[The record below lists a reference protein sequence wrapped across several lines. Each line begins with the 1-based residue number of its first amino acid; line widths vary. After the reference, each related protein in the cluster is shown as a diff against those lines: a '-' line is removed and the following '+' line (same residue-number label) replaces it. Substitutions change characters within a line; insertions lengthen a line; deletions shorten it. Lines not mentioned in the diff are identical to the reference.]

1 MLKKYFSR
9 FVNVYNVEKFSAVL
23 RRIACTQ
30 CIGAADAAYRYRCSV
45 VCLYV
50 CCLSVDH
57 IRELC

>member
-30 CIGAADAAYRYRCSV
+30 CIGAADAAYCYRCSV
-45 VCLYV
+45 CLCV

-57 IRELC
+57 NRELC